1 MKITP
6 LEIRQ
11 RSFEKVLRGYD
22 KDEVNAFLLTLS
34 QEWERILDE
43 TKELRIK
50 LEATEREVT
59 KLREVESSL
68 FKTLK
73 TAEDTGAS
81 VIEQANKTAE
91 LILRENQLNA
101 DALLSEAKNKAK
113 NTIEE
118 AEMISRQMLD
128 EMEERLRT
136 LGQHYKTLELH
147 RDNLLSDLKRLA
159 SETHER
165 VERAKSNTR
174 DFDPDKHL
182 ALAKRESK
190 RALFPNAEI
199 EKEIKSALPPL
210 KSSNESAP
218 IINPVVSHAETLKS
232 LKSEEVKVQ
241 RSFFDDIQ

>member
-11 RSFEKVLRGYD
+11 KAFEKVLRGYD
-22 KDEVNAFLLTLS
+22 KDEVNAFLQTLS
-34 QEWERILDE
+34 QEWERVLDE
-43 TKELRIK
+43 TKEARIK
-50 LEATEREVT
+50 LEGTEREVS

-68 FKTLK
+68 FRTLK

-101 DALLSEAKNKAK
+101 DALLSEAKTKAR

-118 AEMISRQMLD
+118 AEMISRQMVD
-128 EMEERLRT
+128 EMEERLKSMIE
-136 LGQHYKTLELH
+136 QYKTLELH

-159 SETHER
+159 GETMDR
-165 VERAKSNTR
+165 AERAKSASR
-174 DFDPDKHL
+174 DFDPDQHL

-199 EKEIKSALPPL
+199 EKEIKSALPTVPT
-210 KSSNESAP
+210 SAP
-218 IINPVVSHAETLKS
+218 TLTPTPTPEPIKIMANMEQQTR
-232 LKSEEVKVQ
+232 LQK
-241 RSFFDDIQ
+241 SFFDDIQ